1 MTVADS
7 SPFIL
12 FVPGLRPKP
21 EATIHRQQM
30 LRCLLQGVKRQDESV
45 AAAIESGEDAFSL
58 VAWNHPFYG
67 DYHDIATDMPG
78 IEAALLMA
86 EASEE
91 DIAEVTTLKRRAI
104 IAAYRFVDRFPILI
118 PRLANDKVELHLR
131 DLRRYARNRN
141 GDGDAARRLLIDPL
155 LEARKANRPV
165 LLIGHSMGSVIAY
178 DSLWQL
184 THQPGDGWGE
194 QFELQTFLTMGSP
207 LGQSYIQRR
216 LFGND
221 RSGRDRYPANIREW
235 TNIAAVGELTA
246 IDTSLAN
253 DFDEMISLGLVSGI
267 TDLDCYNFL
276 RNDGEG
282 SELNVHSEYAY
293 FLNPVTAKVI
303 ADWWKA
309 NSGGQGA

>member
-1 MTVADS
+1 MTTADS
-7 SPFIL
+7 SPIIL

-21 EATIHRQQM
+21 EASIHRQQM
-30 LRCLLQGVKRQDESV
+30 LRCLLQGVGRQDESV
-45 AAAIESGEDAFSL
+45 AAEIESRDDAFSL

-67 DYHDIATDMPG
+67 EYHDIATDMPG
-78 IEAALLMA
+78 IDAAMLKS

-91 DIAEVTTLKRRAI
+91 DVAEVTALKRRAI
-104 IAAYRFVDRFPILI
+104 IAAYRFVDRFPILV

-141 GDGDAARRLLIDPL
+141 GDGGAARRLLIDPL

-184 THQPGDGWGE
+184 THRPGYEWGE
-194 QFELQTFLTMGSP
+194 QFELQTFFTMGSP
-207 LGQSYIQRR
+207 LGQSYIQQR
-216 LFGND
+216 LFGHD
-221 RSGRDRYPANIREW
+221 RSGKDRYPANIREW

-246 IDTSLAN
+246 IDTTLAN
-253 DFDEMISLGLVSGI
+253 DFNEMIRLELVSGI

-276 RNDGEG
+276 RNGGESG
-282 SELNVHSEYAY
+282 ELNVHSEYAY
-293 FLNPVTAKVI
+293 FLNPVTARVI

-309 NSGGQGA
+309 NSNK